1 MKYISKL
8 LILSTLFLGS
18 CDILDKDID
27 TNLDKDDIFTDER
40 FAQGFLNSTY
50 RELIN
55 GFNRLDHAMFA
66 CASDEAICSYSGSA
80 VHSYNNGAI
89 TPFYNPEEE
98 IWKRCMPASAR
109 RICFAG
115 AGNNHQRGRVD

>member
-66 CASDEAICSYSGSA
+66 CASDEAIRGTQLQQWSH
-80 VHSYNNGAI
+80 HS
-89 TPFYNPEEE
+89 FL
-98 IWKRCMPASAR
+98 
-109 RICFAG
+109 
-115 AGNNHQRGRVD
+115 

>member
-55 GFNRLDHAMFA
+55 GFLFRLRGTQLQQWSH
-66 CASDEAICSYSGSA
+66 
-80 VHSYNNGAI
+80 HS
-89 TPFYNPEEE
+89 FL
-98 IWKRCMPASAR
+98 
-109 RICFAG
+109 
-115 AGNNHQRGRVD
+115 

>member
-55 GFNRLDHAMFA
+55 GFNRLNTP
-66 CASDEAICSYSGSA
+66 CSP
-80 VHSYNNGAI
+80 VLQ
-89 TPFYNPEEE
+89 T
-98 IWKRCMPASAR
+98 KRSVLIPAPRYTATTMEPSLLL
-109 RICFAG
+109 
-115 AGNNHQRGRVD
+115 

>member
-40 FAQGFLNSTY
+40 FAQGFLNNLPGT
-50 RELIN
+50 
-55 GFNRLDHAMFA
+55 D
-66 CASDEAICSYSGSA
+66 
-80 VHSYNNGAI
+80 
-89 TPFYNPEEE
+89 
-98 IWKRCMPASAR
+98 
-109 RICFAG
+109 
-115 AGNNHQRGRVD
+115 

>member
-66 CASDEAICSYSGSA
+66 CFRRSDLFLFRLRGTQLQQWSH
-80 VHSYNNGAI
+80 HS
-89 TPFYNPEEE
+89 FL
-98 IWKRCMPASAR
+98 
-109 RICFAG
+109 
-115 AGNNHQRGRVD
+115 

>member
-50 RELIN
+50 RELIQPS
-55 GFNRLDHAMFA
+55 GPRHVRLCFRR
-66 CASDEAICSYSGSA
+66 SDLFLFRLRGTQLQQWSH
-80 VHSYNNGAI
+80 HS
-89 TPFYNPEEE
+89 FL
-98 IWKRCMPASAR
+98 
-109 RICFAG
+109 
-115 AGNNHQRGRVD
+115 

>member
-89 TPFYNPEEE
+89 TPFYNP
-98 IWKRCMPASAR
+98 ASAR
-109 RICFAG
+109 RICFCRSWKQPSKRQG
-115 AGNNHQRGRVD
+115 